1 MSKMTL
7 KKDLTFVETVCIIH
21 LDMKQVS
28 EQFRL
33 RSEVTKGGSPAIH
46 TNYSWTLAGDRM

>member
-1 MSKMTL
+1 MTL